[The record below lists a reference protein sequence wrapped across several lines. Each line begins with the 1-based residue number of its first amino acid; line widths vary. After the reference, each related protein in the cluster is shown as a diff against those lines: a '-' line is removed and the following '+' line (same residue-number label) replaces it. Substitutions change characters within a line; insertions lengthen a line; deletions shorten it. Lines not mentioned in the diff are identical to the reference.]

1 MWKQQAN
8 AIGAA
13 ALASQLGLSTCPA
26 CESVTSSPRRD
37 RLGSVKLRDDG
48 TWHCFA
54 CDTGGDGVALLA
66 AYAVGTTRP
75 ATAQG
80 WADTEAVAARLGMT
94 TGPMRPAAERARVVL
109 PERGTARYY
118 AARTLAYRMA
128 RAYAEHAD
136 TSWKREMAWC
146 YDYTVR
152 NAPEQIDRLL
162 AEESGE

>member
-48 TWHCFA
+48 SWHCFH

-80 WADTEAVAARLGMT
+80 WADTEAAVARVLESEDRVEGVAAFFAK
-94 TGPMRPAAERARVVL
+94 RP
-109 PERGTARYY
+109 PEFPGR
-118 AARTLAYRMA
+118 
-128 RAYAEHAD
+128 
-136 TSWKREMAWC
+136 
-146 YDYTVR
+146 
-152 NAPEQIDRLL
+152 
-162 AEESGE
+162 